1 MSARFCCLANEIMTP
16 LERYQADL
24 KRPEFFHDAAQENAV
39 RHLQRLYEDLV
50 AASQSKPGMFSK
62 LFGKKDHTPVKGLY
76 FWGGVGRGKTY
87 LVDTFFEAL
96 PFKEKVRTHFHRF
109 MKRVH
114 EEMKTLPGEKNPLT
128 IIAKRFSQEAR
139 VICFDE
145 FFVSDITDAMIL
157 GTLMEEL
164 FKNGVTLVATSNIVP
179 DGLYKDGL
187 QRARFLPAIA
197 LIKQNTD
204 IVNVDSG
211 VDYRLR
217 HLEQAELFHF
227 PLNEAAHES
236 LKKSFRALTPECTQ
250 AVENDKLMIEN
261 REIIA
266 LRTCDD
272 VAWFEFRQL
281 CDGPRSQNDYIELGK
296 IFHAVIL
303 SGVEQMGVTT
313 DDIARRFINMVDEF
327 YDRNVKLIISAEV
340 ELKDLYTGGRLN
352 FEFQRTL
359 SRLLEMQSPRVPVA
373 RAQALINLRL
383 NGDLMW
389 EPGLPAMGVYQSTI
403 GWLIHR
409 HRRQASA
416 HNGLCWPGV
425 RRPAEIAGDT
435 GWATTPCAA

>member
-1 MSARFCCLANEIMTP
+1 MTP

-39 RHLQRLYEDLV
+39 RHLQRLYDDLV
-50 AASQSKPGMFSK
+50 AASHNKPGMFSK

-128 IIAKRFSQEAR
+128 IIAKRFSEEAR

-197 LIKQNTD
+197 LIKQNTE

-303 SGVEQMGVTT
+303 SGVEQMSVTT

-359 SRLLEMQSPRVPVA
+359 SRLLEMQSHEFLSRGHKP
-373 RAQALINLRL
+373 
-383 NGDLMW
+383 
-389 EPGLPAMGVYQSTI
+389 
-403 GWLIHR
+403 
-409 HRRQASA
+409 
-416 HNGLCWPGV
+416 
-425 RRPAEIAGDT
+425 
-435 GWATTPCAA
+435 